1 MRISRQRLRQPRRRL
16 HRSRS
21 CTYPSASL
29 KALPGDHENK
39 NRRIAAD
46 ESERLSGRCCRMS
59 RSTALCV
66 AAGVYL
72 VGVISLFAHDTWISP
87 SVFTIVAGQEVR
99 FDITSGMKFPALEAG
114 PKADRIAKAGFRL
127 GGETGEL
134 KNFVAS
140 KEALRV
146 TRSFA
151 GNGLATAWLQSL
163 PKQRELTDS
172 QVAEYLEEARAPSDI
187 RSAWERQKG
196 KAKWKEEYIKCA
208 KTAVAVGDAAG
219 DESWGKPVGL
229 NLEIV
234 PVTNPTTIKAGESA
248 AFKML
253 RDGKP
258 LPNAALALVREG
270 SEERVYQTTDAEGV
284 ATFPF
289 AKPGKHLLT
298 TMILELPASEPP
310 LWHSNFSTF
319 TLEVR

>member
-1 MRISRQRLRQPRRRL
+1 MKSRTRRL
-16 HRSRS
+16 
-21 CTYPSASL
+21 
-29 KALPGDHENK
+29 GDG
-39 NRRIAAD
+39 
-46 ESERLSGRCCRMS
+46 SERLYDPHGMS
-59 RSTALCV
+59 RRAAICV

-72 VGVISLFAHDTWISP
+72 LNIFPLFAHDTWIVP
-87 SVFTIVAGQEVR
+87 STFATAAGKEVR
-99 FDITSGMKFPALEAG
+99 FDITSGMKFPALDAG

-127 GGETGEL
+127 GSKTGDL
-134 KNFVAS
+134 KDFFGS

-146 TRSFA
+146 SRSFDE
-151 GNGLATAWLQSL
+151 NGVAIAWLQSL
-163 PKQRELTDS
+163 PKQLELTDE

-196 KAKWKEEYIKCA
+196 KAKWKEEYIKYA
-208 KTAVAVGDAAG
+208 KTAVAVGNAAS
-219 DESWGKPVGL
+219 DESWNQPVGL
-229 NLEIV
+229 ILEIV
-234 PVTNPTTIKAGESA
+234 PLSNPTTIKAGQSV

-270 SEERVYQTTDAEGV
+270 SEERVYQTTNAEGV

-289 AKPGKHLLT
+289 TKAGKHLLT
-298 TMILELPASEPP
+298 TMILESPTSDPP